1 MINKPLEE
9 LSDAGLVKAM
19 ADNNVDFVRLFTNKS
34 DAEFHSE
41 YGITWYL
48 TGVPYPLFN
57 GVIETHLGNANA
69 DRRIRDVMD
78 VFIRRKLPMIW
89 TVTPLSRPIDL
100 GRRLEVLGLKHG
112 VDSPSMA
119 VDTRE
124 LPVGLAAKPGVS
136 VQIVRDQAAL
146 RSWCDVLSQIF
157 SLPALANEALFDF
170 MKILGFGPEAPVK
183 NYIVLED
190 GEIAAVSSLILGG
203 GVAGIYNVGV
213 MPKARRKG
221 FGRMAT
227 VAALLEARELGYP
240 IGVLQSTDMG
250 FGLYSSL
257 GFKTHCIFS
266 RYIWIP
272 EE

>member
-19 ADNNVDFVRLFTNKS
+19 ADNNVDFVRLFTDES

-57 GVIETHLGNANA
+57 GVIETYLGNADA

-78 VFIRRKLPMIW
+78 VFRHRKLPMIW
-89 TVTPLSRPIDL
+89 TVTPLSRPQDL

-112 VDSPSMA
+112 DDSRSMA
-119 VDTRE
+119 VDIRE
-124 LPVGLAAKPGVS
+124 LPVGIAAKPGVS
-136 VQIVRDQAAL
+136 VQIVRDRTAL

-170 MKILGFGPEAPVK
+170 MELLGFGPDAPVK
-183 NYIVLED
+183 NYMVLED
-190 GEIAAVSSLILGG
+190 GEISAVSSLILGG

-213 MPKARRKG
+213 LPRARRRG
-221 FGRMAT
+221 YGRLAT

-240 IGVLQSTDMG
+240 IGVLQSTEMG

-266 RYIWIP
+266 RYIWMP
-272 EE
+272 

>member
-1 MINKPLEE
+1 
-9 LSDAGLVKAM
+9 
-19 ADNNVDFVRLFTNKS
+19 
-34 DAEFHSE
+34 
-41 YGITWYL
+41 
-48 TGVPYPLFN
+48 
-57 GVIETHLGNANA
+57 
-69 DRRIRDVMD
+69 
-78 VFIRRKLPMIW
+78 
-89 TVTPLSRPIDL
+89 
-100 GRRLEVLGLKHG
+100 
-112 VDSPSMA
+112 
-119 VDTRE
+119 
-124 LPVGLAAKPGVS
+124 
-136 VQIVRDQAAL
+136 
-146 RSWCDVLSQIF
+146 VLSQIF

-190 GEIAAVSSLILGG
+190 GEIAAASSLILGG

-266 RYIWIP
+266 RYIWMP
-272 EE
+272 